1 MKKLLSIFFIFTITT
16 LPAMAESRRQVC
28 ERTVTFSKITEWPEE
43 YQDKIKNMLSNPLDE
58 DVDLEYIRNA
68 TGGEGFTCTANCSAG
83 EKLADCVKRTEQSE
97 ECTKILAAKHIK
109 EKFMSQFKTEL
120 CGHIPE
126 NAEST
131 IDDSLYGSIEY
142 WQRDKEKNKPS
153 SQAAQELAKT
163 STTQA
168 SVTPN
173 CQKRN
178 MDSILSTYCDDE
190 GYIYTNSKGKA
201 YGTYSTTTN
210 SVKFGCYKYKNTDV
224 TALKK
229 EVAKACGI
237 PESKVTI
244 QNDLRRDSG
253 QINKSTKKPA
263 MPSGVKCGMN
273 RDSGILKEE
282 YIDGKCYPTECLTP
296 RWELSG
302 TGKRAKCVQ
311 QKCEFKHGTGKWE
324 QNGETWECKLTACDT
339 AKGWKKND
347 AGNACIEML
356 DECTDDQKAKHPNA
370 TKTGIKK
377 GTETCIAQECKCGYD
392 LTNDECDEWS
402 SDKQCTND
410 TKPKLPK
417 NAKSAKMTCNAKGK
431 ATCEIT
437 ACQDG
442 YDHNTEKN
450 KCTKSGE
457 PDTDE
462 DIDSD
467 TEIVPPT
474 DGGDDQTQQNEPR
487 LSEADSLA
495 KIDELRDNADAMK
508 ANEQSTANKL
518 LGAAG
523 MGSTGIGGMQ
533 MASAMAEENADAD
546 AEAAMRAY
554 LATFHCNYGAG
565 KNIPCGERDVEL
577 PGGNE
582 LIGLYSEY
590 VNLANDLKIRKTALD
605 MRPGIESEPILDAA
619 TSGLYDDVAIGKTSG
634 AYTSLA
640 RALMDPN
647 GADAA
652 AWAAQKAET
661 ADKKKT
667 GMITAGIGAGG
678 SMVGNLAI
686 NSGKAKQ
693 NKVDEILNKYDKKK
707 QLLDNLQSD
716 VAIIPPQTAACPD
729 GTTGTA
735 HPDCTCTDTTK
746 IYNPNSGTCEACI
759 GGQTVQNGKCECPT
773 DKPLWDNRISQCVA
787 EPTTCT
793 PQCTPT
799 DGDHL
804 IVQNNCS
811 CTCIDGYTYKN
822 GTCTCIGD
830 NKQPGPDGTCQTIE
844 TIVERISTQTTT
856 TVENASL
863 PASSMFKVGSYELVD
878 DAKTAMKTFITG
890 LSNAGYTNCKITID
904 GYTDPLGSP
913 NTNKTL
919 SQNRADAVKQHIEG
933 LKNSA
938 IESVTAVGH
947 GENKCT
953 CGAGKSSTDTDG
965 QINGIPINYSDREY
979 SACSGK
985 GTTHPLSG
993 NARYAPCRRVEIT
1006 ADCKQ
1011 ITTVTEQQ

>member
-16 LPAMAESRRQVC
+16 LPAMAVKC
-28 ERTVTFSKITEWPEE
+28 T
-43 YQDKIKNMLSNPLDE
+43 
-58 DVDLEYIRNA
+58 DL
-68 TGGEGFTCTANCSAG
+68 F
-83 EKLADCVKRTEQSE
+83 D
-97 ECTKILAAKHIK
+97 ILA
-109 EKFMSQFKTEL
+109 Q
-120 CGHIPE
+120 
-126 NAEST
+126 
-131 IDDSLYGSIEY
+131 
-142 WQRDKEKNKPS
+142 
-153 SQAAQELAKT
+153 
-163 STTQA
+163 
-168 SVTPN
+168 
-173 CQKRN
+173 
-178 MDSILSTYCDDE
+178 YCDDE
-190 GYIYTNSKGKA
+190 GYIYTNTKGKA

-224 TALKK
+224 TALKT

-237 PESKVTI
+237 SESKVTI

-253 QINKSTKKPA
+253 QINKSTKEPA
-263 MPSGVKCGMN
+263 VPSGVKCGMD

-282 YIDGKCYPTECLTP
+282 YIEGECAPTECLTP

-311 QKCEFKHGTGKWE
+311 QKCEIKHGTGEWTADG
-324 QNGETWECKLTACDT
+324 NTWKCSVKSCN
-339 AKGWKKND
+339 KNYKEND
-347 AGNACIEML
+347 DKTACIEML
-356 DECTDDQKAKHPNA
+356 DKCTDDQKAKHPNA

-392 LTNDECDEWS
+392 LTNDECVEWS
-402 SDKQCTND
+402 SDKQCTAD
-410 TKPKLPK
+410 TKPALPG
-417 NAKSAKMTCNAKGK
+417 NAKSAIMKCDGERAY
-431 ATCEIT
+431 CEISD
-437 ACQDG
+437 CNDG
-442 YDHNTEKN
+442 YKVSDDK
-450 KCTKSGE
+450 KSC
-457 PDTDE
+457 PSTR
-462 DIDSD
+462 
-467 TEIVPPT
+467 
-474 DGGDDQTQQNEPR
+474 GDDCDATAVDKNATAGTTKKVDGKMVCVITDCARGFKPNKDGTKCVAGE
-487 LSEADSLA
+487 LSEADSQA
-495 KIDELRDNADAMK
+495 KINELRDNADAMK

-518 LGAAG
+518 LGATG

-533 MASAMAEENADAD
+533 MASAMAEENADTD

-565 KNIPCGERDVEL
+565 KNIPGGERDVEL

-878 DAKTAMKTFITG
+878 DAENAMKTFITG

-953 CGAGKSSTDTDG
+953 CGAGKSSTDTEG
-965 QINGIPINYSDREY
+965 QINGIKINYSDHEY

-985 GTTHPLSG
+985 DTTYPLSG

>member
-1 MKKLLSIFFIFTITT
+1 MKKLLTVFVICSIAT
-16 LPAMAESRRQVC
+16 LPAMAV
-28 ERTVTFSKITEWPEE
+28 
-43 YQDKIKNMLSNPLDE
+43 
-58 DVDLEYIRNA
+58 
-68 TGGEGFTCTANCSAG
+68 
-83 EKLADCVKRTEQSE
+83 
-97 ECTKILAAKHIK
+97 ECTTADLFDILAQYCDAEGYKYN
-109 EKFMSQFKTEL
+109 TNTGL
-120 CGHIPE
+120 GD
-126 NAEST
+126 NA
-131 IDDSLYGSIEY
+131 YGSY
-142 WQRDKEKNKPS
+142 
-153 SQAAQELAKT
+153 
-163 STTQA
+163 TTY
-168 SVTPN
+168 S
-173 CQKRN
+173 
-178 MDSILSTYCDDE
+178 DSIK
-190 GYIYTNSKGKA
+190 I
-201 YGTYSTTTN
+201 
-210 SVKFGCYKYKNTDV
+210 GCYKFKNTDHKKMT
-224 TALKK
+224 TA
-229 EVAKACGI
+229 VATACNI

-244 QNDLRRDSG
+244 RTDLKR
-253 QINKSTKKPA
+253 STSQVQCKDIDKK
-263 MPSGVKCGMN
+263 N
-273 RDSGILKEE
+273 GITELQ
-282 YIDGKCYPTECLTP
+282 YIDGVCAPTKCLTP

-302 TGKRAKCVQ
+302 NGKRAKCIE

-324 QNGETWECKLTACDT
+324 QNGDTWECKLTACDT

-356 DECTDDQKAKHPNA
+356 DECTAERKAAHPNA

-392 LTNDECDEWS
+392 LTNDKCVEWS

-417 NAKSAKMTCNAKGK
+417 NAKSAKMICNAKGK

-450 KCTKSGE
+450 KCTKPGE

-467 TEIVPPT
+467 TAIVPPT

-508 ANEQSTANKL
+508 AKEQSTANKL

-523 MGSTGIGGMQ
+523 MGATGIGGMQ

-565 KNIPCGERDVEL
+565 KNIPGGERDVEL

-590 VNLANDLKIRKTALD
+590 VNLANDLKVRKTALD

-647 GADAA
+647 GPDAA

-661 ADKKKT
+661 ADKKET
-667 GMITAGIGAGG
+667 GMITAGIGAAG
-678 SMVGNLAI
+678 SLVGNLAI

-693 NKVDEILNKYDKKK
+693 NKLDEILNKYDKKK
-707 QLLDNLQSD
+707 QLLDDLQSD

-746 IYNPNSGTCEACI
+746 IYNPNTHACEECV

-811 CTCIDGYTYKN
+811 CTCIDGNTYEN
-822 GTCTCIGD
+822 GKCTCTD
-830 NKQPGPDGTCQTIE
+830 ENKQKIVADGTCQTIE
-844 TIVERISTQTTT
+844 TKTIVERISTLTTT

-863 PASSMFKVGSYELVD
+863 PAGSLFKVGSYELVD
-878 DAKTAMKTFITG
+878 AAKTALNTFIKG
-890 LSNAGYTNCKITID
+890 LSDARYTNCKITID
-904 GYTDPLGSP
+904 GYTDPLGGT

-919 SQNRADAVKQHIEG
+919 SQNRANAVKQHIDG
-933 LKNSA
+933 LNNPA

-947 GENKCT
+947 GETKCT

-965 QINGIPINYSDREY
+965 QINGIQINYSDREY

-985 GTTHPLSG
+985 DTTHLLSG
-993 NARYAPCRRVEIT
+993 DTRYAPCRRVEIT

-1011 ITTVTEQQ
+1011 ITTVTQQQ

>member
-1 MKKLLSIFFIFTITT
+1 MKKLLTVFVICSIAT
-16 LPAMAESRRQVC
+16 LPAMAVDFDALRASFEDSPISKYCIGGGRIDCTPNHYVLSCVQSKSDIDQEQMNADLKAACESNTSLGRQGAN
-28 ERTVTFSKITEWPEE
+28 ETSASTETTTVSGTVFDENNDPMGYASIAIPGTTKGTITDANGKFEL
-43 YQDKIKNMLSNPLDE
+43 K
-58 DVDLEYIRNA
+58 DVPSNA
-68 TGGEGFTCTANCSAG
+68 TLEIT
-83 EKLADCVKRTEQSE
+83 
-97 ECTKILAAKHIK
+97 
-109 EKFMSQFKTEL
+109 FMGYKSQTVNPGTNLNIQME
-120 CGHIPE
+120 
-126 NAEST
+126 
-131 IDDSLYGSIEY
+131 IDAH
-142 WQRDKEKNKPS
+142 R
-153 SQAAQELAKT
+153 
-163 STTQA
+163 
-168 SVTPN
+168 
-173 CQKRN
+173 
-178 MDSILSTYCDDE
+178 MD
-190 GYIYTNSKGKA
+190 
-201 YGTYSTTTN
+201 
-210 SVKFGCYKYKNTDV
+210 
-224 TALKK
+224 
-229 EVAKACGI
+229 EVMITACGSDKPNGI
-237 PESKVTI
+237 KSKT
-244 QNDLRRDSG
+244 N
-253 QINKSTKKPA
+253 
-263 MPSGVKCGMN
+263 
-273 RDSGILKEE
+273 
-282 YIDGKCYPTECLTP
+282 IDGECYPSECLTL
-296 RWELSG
+296 RWKLSG
-302 TGKRAKCVQ
+302 TGKRAKCVE

-324 QNGETWECKLTACDT
+324 QNGDKWECKLTACDT

-356 DECTDDQKAKHPNA
+356 DECTNEQKAAHPNA

-377 GTETCIAQECKCGYD
+377 GTETCIAQECKCGFK
-392 LTNDECDEWS
+392 LENEKCVAWAENE
-402 SDKQCTND
+402 QCTAD
-410 TKPKLPK
+410 TKPALPG
-417 NAKSAKMTCNAKGK
+417 NAKSAIMKCDGGRAYCEISDCNDGYKVSDDKKSCPSTRGDDCDATAVDKNATAGTNKNVKGK
-431 ATCEIT
+431 ITCVIT
-437 ACQDG
+437 DCAHGFAPNKDG
-442 YDHNTEKN
+442 T
-450 KCTKSGE
+450 KCVAGE
-457 PDTDE
+457 
-462 DIDSD
+462 
-467 TEIVPPT
+467 
-474 DGGDDQTQQNEPR
+474 
-487 LSEADSLA
+487 LSEADSQA

-508 ANEQSTANKL
+508 AKEQSTANKL

-523 MGSTGIGGMQ
+523 MGATGIGGMQ

-565 KNIPCGERDVEL
+565 KNIPGGERDVEL

-652 AWAAQKAET
+652 AWAEQKAET

-667 GMITAGIGAGG
+667 GMITAGIGAAG
-678 SMVGNLAI
+678 SLVGNLAI
-686 NSGKAKQ
+686 NSGKSKQ
-693 NKVDEILNKYDKKK
+693 NKLDEILNKYDKKK
-707 QLLDNLQSD
+707 QLLDDLQSD
-716 VAIIPPQTAACPD
+716 VATIPPQTATCPD

-746 IYNPNSGTCEACI
+746 IYNPNTHACEECV

-773 DKPLWDNRISQCVA
+773 DKPLWDNRINQCVA

-804 IVQNNCS
+804 QLLQD
-811 CTCIDGYTYKN
+811 CTCTCSNGYTYEN
-822 GTCTCIGD
+822 GTCTCTGE
-830 NKQPGPDGTCQTIE
+830 NKQIGADGTCQTIE
-844 TIVERISTQTTT
+844 TKTIVERISTQTTT

-863 PASSMFKVGSYELVD
+863 PAGSLFKVGSYELVD
-878 DAKTAMKTFITG
+878 AAKSALDKFING
-890 LSNAGYTNCKITID
+890 LSGAGYTNCKITID
-904 GYTDPLGSP
+904 GYTDPLGGT

-919 SQNRADAVKQHIEG
+919 SQNRASAVKQYIEG

-947 GENKCT
+947 GESNCT

-965 QINGIPINYSDREY
+965 QINGIQINYSDREY

-985 GTTHPLSG
+985 DTTHSLSG

-1011 ITTVTEQQ
+1011 ITTITQQQ

>member
-16 LPAMAESRRQVC
+16 LPA
-28 ERTVTFSKITEWPEE
+28 
-43 YQDKIKNMLSNPLDE
+43 
-58 DVDLEYIRNA
+58 NA
-68 TGGEGFTCTANCSAG
+68 TLEISLTGYNSQTVNSGTNQYIQMESEALTMDKVVTTECSSDEPNG
-83 EKLADCVKRTEQSE
+83 
-97 ECTKILAAKHIK
+97 IK
-109 EKFMSQFKTEL
+109 
-120 CGHIPE
+120 
-126 NAEST
+126 
-131 IDDSLYGSIEY
+131 
-142 WQRDKEKNKPS
+142 
-153 SQAAQELAKT
+153 
-163 STTQA
+163 STT
-168 SVTPN
+168 
-173 CQKRN
+173 K
-178 MDSILSTYCDDE
+178 
-190 GYIYTNSKGKA
+190 
-201 YGTYSTTTN
+201 
-210 SVKFGCYKYKNTDV
+210 
-224 TALKK
+224 
-229 EVAKACGI
+229 
-237 PESKVTI
+237 
-244 QNDLRRDSG
+244 
-253 QINKSTKKPA
+253 
-263 MPSGVKCGMN
+263 
-273 RDSGILKEE
+273 
-282 YIDGKCYPTECLTP
+282 IDGKCYPTECLTP

-302 TGKRAKCVQ
+302 TGRHAKCVE
-311 QKCEFKHGTGKWE
+311 QKCNIKNGTGEWTAD
-324 QNGETWECKLTACDT
+324 GDTWKCSVKSCN
-339 AKGWKKND
+339 KNYK
-347 AGNACIEML
+347 E
-356 DECTDDQKAKHPNA
+356 
-370 TKTGIKK
+370 
-377 GTETCIAQECKCGYD
+377 
-392 LTNDECDEWS
+392 
-402 SDKQCTND
+402 
-410 TKPKLPK
+410 
-417 NAKSAKMTCNAKGK
+417 
-431 ATCEIT
+431 
-437 ACQDG
+437 
-442 YDHNTEKN
+442 NTEKN
-450 KCTKSGE
+450 KCTKPGE
-457 PDTDE
+457 PD
-462 DIDSD
+462 
-467 TEIVPPT
+467 T

-518 LGAAG
+518 LGATG

-554 LATFHCNYGAG
+554 LSTFHCNYGAG
-565 KNIPCGERDVEL
+565 KNIPGGERDIEL

-667 GMITAGIGAGG
+667 GMITAGIGAAG
-678 SMVGNLAI
+678 SLVGNLAI
-686 NSGKAKQ
+686 NSGKNKQ

-811 CTCIDGYTYKN
+811 CTCSDGYTYKN
-822 GTCTCIGD
+822 GKCTCDGENQQIGKD
-830 NKQPGPDGTCQTIE
+830 DGKCQTIE
-844 TIVERISTQTTT
+844 TKTIVEYISTQTTT

-878 DAKTAMKTFITG
+878 DAKTALDTFITG
-890 LSNAGYTNCKITID
+890 LSNAEYTNCKITID

-913 NTNKTL
+913 NTNQTL
-919 SQNRADAVKQHIEG
+919 SQNRADAVKKHIEG
-933 LKNSA
+933 LNNSA

-947 GENKCT
+947 GEDKCT
-953 CGAGKSSTDTDG
+953 CGAGKSPTDTKG
-965 QINGIPINYSDREY
+965 KINGIQINYSDHEY

-1011 ITTVTEQQ
+1011 ITTEIQQQ

>member
-16 LPAMAESRRQVC
+16 LPAMAV
-28 ERTVTFSKITEWPEE
+28 
-43 YQDKIKNMLSNPLDE
+43 
-58 DVDLEYIRNA
+58 
-68 TGGEGFTCTANCSAG
+68 
-83 EKLADCVKRTEQSE
+83 
-97 ECTKILAAKHIK
+97 ECTGLSYILV
-109 EKFMSQFKTEL
+109 Q
-120 CGHIPE
+120 
-126 NAEST
+126 
-131 IDDSLYGSIEY
+131 
-142 WQRDKEKNKPS
+142 
-153 SQAAQELAKT
+153 
-163 STTQA
+163 
-168 SVTPN
+168 
-173 CQKRN
+173 
-178 MDSILSTYCDDE
+178 YCDDD
-190 GYIYTNSKGKA
+190 GYRYASSNKKA

-210 SVKFGCYKYKNTDV
+210 SVKFGCYKYKNNDV

-237 PESKVTI
+237 SESKVTI

-282 YIDGKCYPTECLTP
+282 YIEDKCYPTECLTP

-302 TGKRAKCVQ
+302 KGKHAKCVQ

-392 LTNDECDEWS
+392 LTNDGCFEWS
-402 SDKQCTND
+402 SDKQCTTD

-417 NAKSAKMTCNAKGK
+417 NAKSAKMICNAKGK

-518 LGAAG
+518 LGATG

-565 KNIPCGERDVEL
+565 KNIPGGERDVEL

-678 SMVGNLAI
+678 SLVGNLAI

-693 NKVDEILNKYDKKK
+693 EKSAEIIAKYEKLKQVFQSAQTEFDSLPAKQCSEFTGTTNQGTVPDCECLDKTNSRFSLENGGCVKCENDKIYNENNECVCPSDKPRLEDGQCKAQIPNCQLTGLVTPNECKCVDNATADKNVCKCDTGYNQQGNACAKQDTKPVVTTIQEGIKEQINLEIKSDTLFVSGKAELSQPEGENTLNEFIKDIETYDLNDGNFCIAITGHTDRVPFKKAANKNNQQLSLERANAIKNILISQANINATNIKTAGNGETECTPNKYPNANDSRCRRVDIT
-707 QLLDNLQSD
+707 L
-716 VAIIPPQTAACPD
+716 
-729 GTTGTA
+729 TTGT
-735 HPDCTCTDTTK
+735 
-746 IYNPNSGTCEACI
+746 
-759 GGQTVQNGKCECPT
+759 
-773 DKPLWDNRISQCVA
+773 
-787 EPTTCT
+787 
-793 PQCTPT
+793 
-799 DGDHL
+799 
-804 IVQNNCS
+804 
-811 CTCIDGYTYKN
+811 
-822 GTCTCIGD
+822 
-830 NKQPGPDGTCQTIE
+830 CQ
-844 TIVERISTQTTT
+844 S
-856 TVENASL
+856 
-863 PASSMFKVGSYELVD
+863 
-878 DAKTAMKTFITG
+878 
-890 LSNAGYTNCKITID
+890 
-904 GYTDPLGSP
+904 
-913 NTNKTL
+913 
-919 SQNRADAVKQHIEG
+919 
-933 LKNSA
+933 
-938 IESVTAVGH
+938 
-947 GENKCT
+947 
-953 CGAGKSSTDTDG
+953 
-965 QINGIPINYSDREY
+965 
-979 SACSGK
+979 
-985 GTTHPLSG
+985 
-993 NARYAPCRRVEIT
+993 
-1006 ADCKQ
+1006 
-1011 ITTVTEQQ
+1011 

>member
-1 MKKLLSIFFIFTITT
+1 MKKLLTVFVICSIAT
-16 LPAMAESRRQVC
+16 LPAMAV
-28 ERTVTFSKITEWPEE
+28 
-43 YQDKIKNMLSNPLDE
+43 
-58 DVDLEYIRNA
+58 
-68 TGGEGFTCTANCSAG
+68 
-83 EKLADCVKRTEQSE
+83 
-97 ECTKILAAKHIK
+97 ECTGLFDILAQYCDAEGYKYN
-109 EKFMSQFKTEL
+109 TNTGL
-120 CGHIPE
+120 GA
-126 NAEST
+126 NA
-131 IDDSLYGSIEY
+131 YGSY
-142 WQRDKEKNKPS
+142 
-153 SQAAQELAKT
+153 
-163 STTQA
+163 TTY
-168 SVTPN
+168 S
-173 CQKRN
+173 
-178 MDSILSTYCDDE
+178 DSIK
-190 GYIYTNSKGKA
+190 I
-201 YGTYSTTTN
+201 
-210 SVKFGCYKYKNTDV
+210 GCYKFKNTDHKKMT
-224 TALKK
+224 TA
-229 EVAKACGI
+229 VATACNI

-244 QNDLRRDSG
+244 QTDLKRSASQVQCKD
-253 QINKSTKKPA
+253 IDKK
-263 MPSGVKCGMN
+263 N
-273 RDSGILKEE
+273 GITELQ
-282 YIDGKCYPTECLTP
+282 YIDGVCAPTKCLTP

-302 TGKRAKCVQ
+302 NGKRAKCIE

-324 QNGETWECKLTACDT
+324 QNGDTWECKLTACDT

-356 DECTDDQKAKHPNA
+356 DECTAEQKAAHPNA

-392 LTNDECDEWS
+392 LTNDKCVEWS

-417 NAKSAKMTCNAKGK
+417 NAKSAKMICNAKGK

-450 KCTKSGE
+450 KCTKPGE
-457 PDTDE
+457 PDTD
-462 DIDSD
+462 DD
-467 TEIVPPT
+467 
-474 DGGDDQTQQNEPR
+474 DDQTQENEPR

-508 ANEQSTANKL
+508 AKEQSTANKL

-523 MGSTGIGGMQ
+523 MGATGIGGMQ

-565 KNIPCGERDVEL
+565 KNIPGGERDVEL

-590 VNLANDLKIRKTALD
+590 VNLANDLKVRKTALD

-647 GADAA
+647 GPDAT

-667 GMITAGIGAGG
+667 GMITAGIGAAG
-678 SMVGNLAI
+678 SLVGNLAI

-693 NKVDEILNKYDKKK
+693 NKLDEILNKYDKKK
-707 QLLDNLQSD
+707 QLLDDLQSD
-716 VAIIPPQTAACPD
+716 VAIIPLQTAACPD

-746 IYNPNSGTCEACI
+746 IYNPNTHACEECV
-759 GGQTVQNGKCECPT
+759 GRQTVQNGKCECPT

-804 IVQNNCS
+804 IVQKNCS
-811 CTCIDGYTYKN
+811 CTCIDGYTYEN
-822 GTCTCIGD
+822 GTCTCTGE
-830 NKQPGPDGTCQTIE
+830 NKQIGADGTCQTIE
-844 TIVERISTQTTT
+844 TKTIVERISTLTTT

-863 PASSMFKVGSYELVD
+863 PAGSLFKVGSYELVD
-878 DAKTAMKTFITG
+878 AAKTALNTFIKG
-890 LSNAGYTNCKITID
+890 LSDARYTNCKITID
-904 GYTDPLGSP
+904 GYTDPLGGT

-919 SQNRADAVKQHIEG
+919 SQSRANAVKKHIEG
-933 LKNSA
+933 LNNPA

-947 GENKCT
+947 GEKKCT

-965 QINGIPINYSDREY
+965 QINGIQINYSDREY

-985 GTTHPLSG
+985 DTTHSLSG
-993 NARYAPCRRVEIT
+993 DARYAPCRRVEIT

-1011 ITTVTEQQ
+1011 ITTVTQQQ

>member
-1 MKKLLSIFFIFTITT
+1 
-16 LPAMAESRRQVC
+16 MAVKC
-28 ERTVTFSKITEWPEE
+28 T
-43 YQDKIKNMLSNPLDE
+43 
-58 DVDLEYIRNA
+58 DL
-68 TGGEGFTCTANCSAG
+68 F
-83 EKLADCVKRTEQSE
+83 D
-97 ECTKILAAKHIK
+97 ILA
-109 EKFMSQFKTEL
+109 Q
-120 CGHIPE
+120 
-126 NAEST
+126 
-131 IDDSLYGSIEY
+131 
-142 WQRDKEKNKPS
+142 
-153 SQAAQELAKT
+153 
-163 STTQA
+163 
-168 SVTPN
+168 
-173 CQKRN
+173 
-178 MDSILSTYCDDE
+178 YCDDE
-190 GYIYTNSKGKA
+190 GYIYTNTKGKA

-210 SVKFGCYKYKNTDV
+210 SVKFGCYKYKNTNV
-224 TALKK
+224 TALKT

-237 PESKVTI
+237 SESKVTI

-253 QINKSTKKPA
+253 QINKSTKEPA
-263 MPSGVKCGMN
+263 VPSGVKCGMD

-282 YIDGKCYPTECLTP
+282 YIEGECAPTECLTP

-302 TGKRAKCVQ
+302 TGRHAKCVE
-311 QKCEFKHGTGKWE
+311 QKCNIKNGTGEWTADG
-324 QNGETWECKLTACDT
+324 NTWKCSVKSCN
-339 AKGWKKND
+339 KNYK
-347 AGNACIEML
+347 E
-356 DECTDDQKAKHPNA
+356 
-370 TKTGIKK
+370 
-377 GTETCIAQECKCGYD
+377 
-392 LTNDECDEWS
+392 
-402 SDKQCTND
+402 
-410 TKPKLPK
+410 
-417 NAKSAKMTCNAKGK
+417 
-431 ATCEIT
+431 
-437 ACQDG
+437 
-442 YDHNTEKN
+442 NTEKN
-450 KCTKSGE
+450 KCTKPGE
-457 PDTDE
+457 PD
-462 DIDSD
+462 
-467 TEIVPPT
+467 T

-518 LGAAG
+518 LGATG

-565 KNIPCGERDVEL
+565 KNIPGGERDVEL

-678 SMVGNLAI
+678 SLVGNLAI

-746 IYNPNSGTCEACI
+746 IYNPNTHACEKCV

-811 CTCIDGYTYKN
+811 CTCSDGYTYEN
-822 GTCTCIGD
+822 GTCTCTGE
-830 NKQPGPDGTCQTIE
+830 NKQIGADGKCQTIE
-844 TIVERISTQTTT
+844 TKTIVERISTLTTT

-863 PASSMFKVGSYELVD
+863 PTGSLFKVGSYELVD
-878 DAKTAMKTFITG
+878 DAENAMKTFITG

-904 GYTDPLGSP
+904 GYTDPLGGT

-919 SQNRADAVKQHIEG
+919 SQNRANAVKQHIEG
-933 LKNSA
+933 LKNPA

-965 QINGIPINYSDREY
+965 QINGIQINYSDREY

-985 GTTHPLSG
+985 YTTHPLSG
-993 NARYAPCRRVEIT
+993 DARYAPCRRVEIT

-1011 ITTVTEQQ
+1011 ITTVTQQQ

>member
-16 LPAMAESRRQVC
+16 LPANAILEISLTGYNSQTVNSGTNQNIQKES
-28 ERTVTFSKITEWPEE
+28 EALTM
-43 YQDKIKNMLSNPLDE
+43 NE
-58 DVDLEYIRNA
+58 DVTTECISD
-68 TGGEGFTCTANCSAG
+68 
-83 EKLADCVKRTEQSE
+83 KR
-97 ECTKILAAKHIK
+97 KGIK
-109 EKFMSQFKTEL
+109 
-120 CGHIPE
+120 
-126 NAEST
+126 
-131 IDDSLYGSIEY
+131 
-142 WQRDKEKNKPS
+142 
-153 SQAAQELAKT
+153 
-163 STTQA
+163 STT
-168 SVTPN
+168 N
-173 CQKRN
+173 
-178 MDSILSTYCDDE
+178 
-190 GYIYTNSKGKA
+190 
-201 YGTYSTTTN
+201 
-210 SVKFGCYKYKNTDV
+210 
-224 TALKK
+224 
-229 EVAKACGI
+229 
-237 PESKVTI
+237 
-244 QNDLRRDSG
+244 
-253 QINKSTKKPA
+253 
-263 MPSGVKCGMN
+263 
-273 RDSGILKEE
+273 
-282 YIDGKCYPTECLTP
+282 IDGKCVPTECLTP

-302 TGKRAKCVQ
+302 TGRHAKCVEQ
-311 QKCEFKHGTGKWE
+311 RCNIKNGTGEWTAD
-324 QNGETWECKLTACDT
+324 GDTWKCSVKSCN
-339 AKGWKKND
+339 KNYK
-347 AGNACIEML
+347 E
-356 DECTDDQKAKHPNA
+356 
-370 TKTGIKK
+370 
-377 GTETCIAQECKCGYD
+377 
-392 LTNDECDEWS
+392 
-402 SDKQCTND
+402 
-410 TKPKLPK
+410 
-417 NAKSAKMTCNAKGK
+417 
-431 ATCEIT
+431 
-437 ACQDG
+437 
-442 YDHNTEKN
+442 NTEKN
-450 KCTKSGE
+450 KCTKPGE
-457 PDTDE
+457 PDTD
-462 DIDSD
+462 D
-467 TEIVPPT
+467 
-474 DGGDDQTQQNEPR
+474 GDDQTQQNEPR

-508 ANEQSTANKL
+508 TNEQSTANKL
-518 LGAAG
+518 LGATG
-523 MGSTGIGGMQ
+523 MGAAGSGGMQ

-565 KNIPCGERDVEL
+565 KNIPGGERDIEL

-647 GADAA
+647 GTDAA

-678 SMVGNLAI
+678 SLVGNLAI

-759 GGQTVQNGKCECPT
+759 GGQIVNKGKCECPT

-811 CTCIDGYTYKN
+811 CTCSDGYTYKN
-822 GTCTCIGD
+822 GTCTCDGENQQIGKD
-830 NKQPGPDGTCQTIE
+830 DGKCQ
-844 TIVERISTQTTT
+844 TIVERISTQTIT

-878 DAKTAMKTFITG
+878 DAKTAMDTFITG
-890 LSNAGYTNCKITID
+890 LYDAGYTNCKITID
-904 GYTDPLGSP
+904 GYTDPLG
-913 NTNKTL
+913 NTNTNQTL
-919 SQNRADAVKQHIEG
+919 SQNRADAVKRNIEG
-933 LKNSA
+933 LNNSA

-947 GENKCT
+947 GEIKCT
-953 CGAGKSSTDTDG
+953 CGAGKSPTDTDG
-965 QINGIPINYSDREY
+965 QINGIQINYSDHEY

-985 GTTHPLSG
+985 DTTYPLSG

-1011 ITTVTEQQ
+1011 ITTVTQQQ

>member
-16 LPAMAESRRQVC
+16 LPAMAATQDCIDSQIADARQA
-28 ERTVTFSKITEWPEE
+28 F
-43 YQDKIKNMLSNPLDE
+43 QF
-58 DVDLEYIRNA
+58 A
-68 TGGEGFTCTANCSAG
+68 
-83 EKLADCVKRTEQSE
+83 KL
-97 ECTKILAAKHIK
+97 
-109 EKFMSQFKTEL
+109 
-120 CGHIPE
+120 P
-126 NAEST
+126 
-131 IDDSLYGSIEY
+131 DSC
-142 WQRDKEKNKPS
+142 
-153 SQAAQELAKT
+153 KT
-163 STTQA
+163 SLMA
-168 SVTPN
+168 KYNKSYKTPTVYRCN
-173 CQKRN
+173 STPDTCN
-178 MDSILSTYCDDE
+178 IGDFPISCAPCAMDLLITPELDKFT
-190 GYIYTNSKGKA
+190 KA
-201 YGTYSTTTN
+201 YGQIACAAKNNDRIGLVTSTEAEKTQWVDQACNQIFSNGTAPTVESQSSTSSTETMIVSGTVFDENNEPLYFANIVIPGTTKCTTTDAN
-210 SVKFGCYKYKNTDV
+210 GKFKLKDVPSNATLEISFLGYKSKTVNPGTNLKIRMESEAHIMDEVVV
-224 TALKK
+224 TACRSDTRK
-229 EVAKACGI
+229 GI
-237 PESKVTI
+237 
-244 QNDLRRDSG
+244 
-253 QINKSTKKPA
+253 KSQE
-263 MPSGVKCGMN
+263 N
-273 RDSGILKEE
+273 
-282 YIDGKCYPTECLTP
+282 IDGKCYPSACVEP
-296 RWELSG
+296 RWTLSG
-302 TGKRAKCVQ
+302 TKKEAECVE
-311 QKCEFKHGTGKWE
+311 QKCNIKNGTGEWTAD
-324 QNGETWECKLTACDT
+324 GGTWKCSVKSCN
-339 AKGWKKND
+339 KNYK
-347 AGNACIEML
+347 E
-356 DECTDDQKAKHPNA
+356 
-370 TKTGIKK
+370 
-377 GTETCIAQECKCGYD
+377 
-392 LTNDECDEWS
+392 
-402 SDKQCTND
+402 
-410 TKPKLPK
+410 
-417 NAKSAKMTCNAKGK
+417 
-431 ATCEIT
+431 
-437 ACQDG
+437 
-442 YDHNTEKN
+442 NTEKN
-450 KCTKSGE
+450 KCTKPGE
-457 PDTDE
+457 PD
-462 DIDSD
+462 
-467 TEIVPPT
+467 T

-518 LGAAG
+518 LGATG

-565 KNIPCGERDVEL
+565 KNIPGGERDVEL

-678 SMVGNLAI
+678 SLVGNLAI

-746 IYNPNSGTCEACI
+746 IYNPNTHACEECV

-773 DKPLWDNRISQCVA
+773 DKPLWDNRISQCIA

-811 CTCIDGYTYKN
+811 CTCSDGYTYEN
-822 GTCTCIGD
+822 EICTCTGENKKIGA
-830 NKQPGPDGTCQTIE
+830 DGKCQTIE
-844 TIVERISTQTTT
+844 TKTIVEHISTLTTT

-863 PASSMFKVGSYELVD
+863 PTGSLFKVGSYELVD
-878 DAKTAMKTFITG
+878 AAKNALNTFITG
-890 LSNAGYTNCKITID
+890 LYDAGYTNCKITID

-947 GENKCT
+947 GEIKCT
-953 CGAGKSSTDTDG
+953 CGAGKSPTDTDG
-965 QINGIPINYSDREY
+965 KINGIKINYNDREY

-985 GTTHPLSG
+985 DTTHTLSG
-993 NARYAPCRRVEIT
+993 DARYAPCRRVEIT

>member
-1 MKKLLSIFFIFTITT
+1 
-16 LPAMAESRRQVC
+16 MADSRREAC
-28 ERTVTFSKITEWPEE
+28 EKTVTFSEITEWPQE
-43 YQDKIKNMLSNPLDE
+43 YQDKIKNMLSYPLDE
-58 DVDLEYIRNA
+58 YVNLEYIRNA
-68 TGGEGFTCTANCSAG
+68 TGGEGFTCTAKCPAG
-83 EKLADCVKRTEQSE
+83 KKLSDCVEPTEQRE
-97 ECTKILAAKHIK
+97 KCTKILAAKHIK
-109 EKFMSQFKTEL
+109 EKFEPQFQDEL
-120 CGHIPE
+120 CGHLPE
-126 NAEST
+126 NEEATKEE
-131 IDDSLYGSIEY
+131 IFGSIEY
-142 WQRDKEKNKPS
+142 WQRDKENNKPS
-153 SQAAQELAKT
+153 PQAAQELAKT
-163 STTQA
+163 STTKA

-190 GYIYTNSKGKA
+190 GYIYKNSNGKA
-201 YGTYSTTTN
+201 YGTYSTTKN

-229 EVAKACGI
+229 EVAKTCGI

-282 YIDGKCYPTECLTP
+282 YIDDKCYPTECLTP

-402 SDKQCTND
+402 SDKQCTTD

-450 KCTKSGE
+450 KCTKPGE
-457 PDTDE
+457 PD
-462 DIDSD
+462 
-467 TEIVPPT
+467 T

-565 KNIPCGERDVEL
+565 KNIPGGERDVEL

-590 VNLANDLKIRKTALD
+590 VNLANDLKVRKTALD

-678 SMVGNLAI
+678 SLVGNLAI

-693 NKVDEILNKYDKKK
+693 EKSAEIIAKYEKLKQVFQTAQTEFDSLPAKQCSEFTGTTNQGTVPDCECLDKTNSRFSLENGGCIQCENDKIYNENNECVCPSDKPRLEDGQCKAQIPNCQLKGLVTPNECKCVDNATADKNVCKCNTGYNQQGNACAKQDTTPVAQTIQEEIPEQINLEIKSDTLFVSGKAELSQPEGENTLNEFIKDIETYDLNDGNFCIAITGHTDRVPFKKAANKNNQQLSLERANAIKNILISQAKINVANIKTAGNGETDCTPNKYPNANDSRCRRVDIT
-707 QLLDNLQSD
+707 L
-716 VAIIPPQTAACPD
+716 
-729 GTTGTA
+729 TTGT
-735 HPDCTCTDTTK
+735 
-746 IYNPNSGTCEACI
+746 
-759 GGQTVQNGKCECPT
+759 
-773 DKPLWDNRISQCVA
+773 
-787 EPTTCT
+787 
-793 PQCTPT
+793 
-799 DGDHL
+799 
-804 IVQNNCS
+804 
-811 CTCIDGYTYKN
+811 
-822 GTCTCIGD
+822 
-830 NKQPGPDGTCQTIE
+830 CQ
-844 TIVERISTQTTT
+844 S
-856 TVENASL
+856 
-863 PASSMFKVGSYELVD
+863 
-878 DAKTAMKTFITG
+878 
-890 LSNAGYTNCKITID
+890 
-904 GYTDPLGSP
+904 
-913 NTNKTL
+913 
-919 SQNRADAVKQHIEG
+919 
-933 LKNSA
+933 
-938 IESVTAVGH
+938 
-947 GENKCT
+947 
-953 CGAGKSSTDTDG
+953 
-965 QINGIPINYSDREY
+965 
-979 SACSGK
+979 
-985 GTTHPLSG
+985 
-993 NARYAPCRRVEIT
+993 
-1006 ADCKQ
+1006 
-1011 ITTVTEQQ
+1011 

>member
-1 MKKLLSIFFIFTITT
+1 MKKLLSIFFIFSITT
-16 LPAMAESRRQVC
+16 LPAMAVEC
-28 ERTVTFSKITEWPEE
+28 TG
-43 YQDKIKNMLSNPLDE
+43 LSN
-58 DVDLEYIRNA
+58 
-68 TGGEGFTCTANCSAG
+68 
-83 EKLADCVKRTEQSE
+83 
-97 ECTKILAAKHIK
+97 ILV
-109 EKFMSQFKTEL
+109 Q
-120 CGHIPE
+120 
-126 NAEST
+126 
-131 IDDSLYGSIEY
+131 
-142 WQRDKEKNKPS
+142 
-153 SQAAQELAKT
+153 
-163 STTQA
+163 
-168 SVTPN
+168 
-173 CQKRN
+173 
-178 MDSILSTYCDDE
+178 YCDDE
-190 GYIYTNSKGKA
+190 GYIYKNTNGKA
-201 YGTYSTTTN
+201 YGTYSTTKN
-210 SVKFGCYKYKNTDV
+210 SVKFGCYKYKTTDV

-237 PESKVTI
+237 HESHVTI
-244 QNDLRRDSG
+244 QNDLRRNSG
-253 QINKSTKKPA
+253 QINKSTKEPA
-263 MPSGVKCGMN
+263 VQSGVICGMN
-273 RDSGILKEE
+273 RNSGRLKEE

-302 TGKRAKCVQ
+302 TGTHAKCVEQ
-311 QKCEFKHGTGKWE
+311 RCNIKNGTGEWTLD
-324 QNGETWECKLTACDT
+324 GDTWKCSVKSCN
-339 AKGWKKND
+339 KNYK
-347 AGNACIEML
+347 E
-356 DECTDDQKAKHPNA
+356 
-370 TKTGIKK
+370 
-377 GTETCIAQECKCGYD
+377 
-392 LTNDECDEWS
+392 
-402 SDKQCTND
+402 
-410 TKPKLPK
+410 
-417 NAKSAKMTCNAKGK
+417 
-431 ATCEIT
+431 
-437 ACQDG
+437 
-442 YDHNTEKN
+442 NTEKN
-450 KCTKSGE
+450 KCTKPDE
-457 PDTDE
+457 PD
-462 DIDSD
+462 
-467 TEIVPPT
+467 T

-518 LGAAG
+518 LGATG
-523 MGSTGIGGMQ
+523 MGATGIGSMQ

-565 KNIPCGERDVEL
+565 KNIPGGERDIEL

-667 GMITAGIGAGG
+667 GMITAGIGAAG
-678 SMVGNLAI
+678 SLVGNLAI

-773 DKPLWDNRISQCVA
+773 DKPLWDNHISQCVA

-844 TIVERISTQTTT
+844 TKTIVERISTQTTT

-878 DAKTAMKTFITG
+878 GAKTAMNTFIKG
-890 LSNAGYTNCKITID
+890 LSDAEYTNCKITID
-904 GYTDPLGSP
+904 GYTDPLGST
-913 NTNKTL
+913 NTNQTL
-919 SQNRADAVKQHIEG
+919 SQNRADAVKRHIEG
-933 LKNSA
+933 LNNSA

-947 GENKCT
+947 GEDKCT

-985 GTTHPLSG
+985 GTTHLLSG
-993 NARYAPCRRVEIT
+993 DARYAPCRRVEVT

-1011 ITTVTEQQ
+1011 TTTVTQQQ

>member
-16 LPAMAESRRQVC
+16 LPAMATTQDCIDSQIADARQA
-28 ERTVTFSKITEWPEE
+28 F
-43 YQDKIKNMLSNPLDE
+43 QF
-58 DVDLEYIRNA
+58 A
-68 TGGEGFTCTANCSAG
+68 
-83 EKLADCVKRTEQSE
+83 KLPDSCKTS
-97 ECTKILAAKHIK
+97 LMAK
-109 EKFMSQFKTEL
+109 
-120 CGHIPE
+120 
-126 NAEST
+126 
-131 IDDSLYGSIEY
+131 Y
-142 WQRDKEKNKPS
+142 NKPYKTPTVYRCNS
-153 SQAAQELAKT
+153 TPDTCNIGDFPISCAPCAMDLLITPELDKFT
-163 STTQA
+163 
-168 SVTPN
+168 
-173 CQKRN
+173 
-178 MDSILSTYCDDE
+178 
-190 GYIYTNSKGKA
+190 KA
-201 YGTYSTTTN
+201 YGQIACAAKNNDRIELVTSTEAEKTQWVDQACNQIFPNGTAPTTATSTSYDTEPAVKSPNSTSSTKTMTVSGTVFDENNEPLYFANIVIPGTTKGTTTDDN
-210 SVKFGCYKYKNTDV
+210 GKFKLKDVPSNATLEISFLGYKSKTVNPGTNLKIRMESEAHIMNEVVV
-224 TALKK
+224 TACGGD
-229 EVAKACGI
+229 KANGI
-237 PESKVTI
+237 K
-244 QNDLRRDSG
+244 
-253 QINKSTKKPA
+253 
-263 MPSGVKCGMN
+263 
-273 RDSGILKEE
+273 LKEN
-282 YIDGKCYPTECLTP
+282 IDGKCYPSACVEP
-296 RWELSG
+296 RWTLSG
-302 TGKRAKCVQ
+302 TKKEAECVEQKCNIKNGTGEWTADGDTWKCTLATCKNGYNKNETNNTCDEQLKKCTDTQIAEHPNAKKTGLKKGTQTCIATECNCGFKLESEKCVQ
-311 QKCEFKHGTGKWE
+311 WAENE
-324 QNGETWECKLTACDT
+324 
-339 AKGWKKND
+339 
-347 AGNACIEML
+347 
-356 DECTDDQKAKHPNA
+356 
-370 TKTGIKK
+370 
-377 GTETCIAQECKCGYD
+377 
-392 LTNDECDEWS
+392 
-402 SDKQCTND
+402 QCTTD
-410 TKPKLPK
+410 TKPALPG
-417 NAKSAKMTCNAKGK
+417 NAKSAIMKCDGERAY
-431 ATCEIT
+431 CEISD
-437 ACQDG
+437 CNDG
-442 YDHNTEKN
+442 YKVSDDK
-450 KCTKSGE
+450 KSC
-457 PDTDE
+457 PSTR
-462 DIDSD
+462 
-467 TEIVPPT
+467 
-474 DGGDDQTQQNEPR
+474 GDDCDATAVDKNATAGTNKKVNGKMVCVITDCARGFKPNKDGTKCVAGE

-518 LGAAG
+518 LGATG
-523 MGSTGIGGMQ
+523 MGATGIGGMQ

-565 KNIPCGERDVEL
+565 KNIPGGERDIEL

-590 VNLANDLKIRKTALD
+590 VNLANDLKVRKTALD

-678 SMVGNLAI
+678 SLVGNLAI

-716 VAIIPPQTAACPD
+716 VAIIPPQTVACPD

-735 HPDCTCTDTTK
+735 HPDCTCTNTTK
-746 IYNPNSGTCEACI
+746 IYNPNTHACEECV

-811 CTCIDGYTYKN
+811 CTCSDGYTYKN
-822 GTCTCIGD
+822 GTCTCDGENQQIGKD
-830 NKQPGPDGTCQTIE
+830 DGTCQTI
-844 TIVERISTQTTT
+844 VKHISTQTTT

-878 DAKTAMKTFITG
+878 DAITALDTFITG
-890 LSNAGYTNCKITID
+890 LSNAEYTNCKITID

-913 NTNKTL
+913 NTNQTL
-919 SQNRADAVKQHIEG
+919 SQNRADAVKKHIEG
-933 LKNSA
+933 LNNSA

-947 GENKCT
+947 GEDKCT
-953 CGAGKSSTDTDG
+953 CGAGKSPTDTKG
-965 QINGIPINYSDREY
+965 KINGIQINYSDHEY

-1011 ITTVTEQQ
+1011 ITTEIQQQ

>member
-16 LPAMAESRRQVC
+16 LPAMAV
-28 ERTVTFSKITEWPEE
+28 
-43 YQDKIKNMLSNPLDE
+43 
-58 DVDLEYIRNA
+58 
-68 TGGEGFTCTANCSAG
+68 
-83 EKLADCVKRTEQSE
+83 
-97 ECTKILAAKHIK
+97 ECTGLSDILV
-109 EKFMSQFKTEL
+109 
-120 CGHIPE
+120 
-126 NAEST
+126 
-131 IDDSLYGSIEY
+131 
-142 WQRDKEKNKPS
+142 R
-153 SQAAQELAKT
+153 
-163 STTQA
+163 
-168 SVTPN
+168 
-173 CQKRN
+173 
-178 MDSILSTYCDDE
+178 YCDDE
-190 GYIYTNSKGKA
+190 GYIYKNSKGKA
-201 YGTYSTTTN
+201 YGKYSTIKN
-210 SVKFGCYKYKNTDV
+210 SVNFGCYKYKNTDE

-237 PESKVTI
+237 YESKVTI
-244 QNDLRRDSG
+244 LKDLKRDSG

-263 MPSGVKCGMN
+263 MPSGVKCGMD
-273 RDSGILKEE
+273 RKSGILKEE
-282 YIDGKCYPTECLTP
+282 YIDDKCYPTECLTP

-302 TGKRAKCVQ
+302 KGKHAKCVQ

-392 LTNDECDEWS
+392 LTNDACFEWS
-402 SDKQCTND
+402 SDKQCTTD

-417 NAKSAKMTCNAKGK
+417 NAKSAKMTCNAKDK

-518 LGAAG
+518 LGATG

-546 AEAAMRAY
+546 AEATMRAY

-565 KNIPCGERDVEL
+565 KNIPGGERDVEL

-678 SMVGNLAI
+678 SLVGNLAI

-693 NKVDEILNKYDKKK
+693 EKSAEIIAKYEKLK
-707 QLLDNLQSD
+707 Q
-716 VAIIPPQTAACPD
+716 VFQTAQTEFDSLPAKQCSEFTGTTNQGTVPNCECLDKTNSRFSLENGGCIQCENDKIYNENNECVCPSDKPRLEDGQCKAQIPNCQLTGLVTPNECKCVDNATADENVCKCKTGYNQQGNACAKQDTTPVAQTIQEEIPEQINLEITSDTLFVSGKAELSQPEGENTLNEFIKDIETYDLND
-729 GTTGTA
+729 GNFCIAITGHTDRVPFKKAANKNNQQLSLERANAIKNILISQAKINVANIKTAGNGETDCTPKNYPNANDSRCRRVDITLTTGT
-735 HPDCTCTDTTK
+735 
-746 IYNPNSGTCEACI
+746 
-759 GGQTVQNGKCECPT
+759 
-773 DKPLWDNRISQCVA
+773 
-787 EPTTCT
+787 
-793 PQCTPT
+793 
-799 DGDHL
+799 
-804 IVQNNCS
+804 
-811 CTCIDGYTYKN
+811 
-822 GTCTCIGD
+822 
-830 NKQPGPDGTCQTIE
+830 CQ
-844 TIVERISTQTTT
+844 S
-856 TVENASL
+856 
-863 PASSMFKVGSYELVD
+863 
-878 DAKTAMKTFITG
+878 
-890 LSNAGYTNCKITID
+890 
-904 GYTDPLGSP
+904 
-913 NTNKTL
+913 
-919 SQNRADAVKQHIEG
+919 
-933 LKNSA
+933 
-938 IESVTAVGH
+938 
-947 GENKCT
+947 
-953 CGAGKSSTDTDG
+953 
-965 QINGIPINYSDREY
+965 
-979 SACSGK
+979 
-985 GTTHPLSG
+985 
-993 NARYAPCRRVEIT
+993 
-1006 ADCKQ
+1006 
-1011 ITTVTEQQ
+1011 